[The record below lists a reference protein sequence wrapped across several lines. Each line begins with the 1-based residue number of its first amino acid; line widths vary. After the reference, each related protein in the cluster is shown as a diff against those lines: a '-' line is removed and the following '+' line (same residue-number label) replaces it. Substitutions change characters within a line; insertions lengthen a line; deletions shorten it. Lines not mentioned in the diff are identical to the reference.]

1 MYRKMD
7 KIGTIASVLLFWM
20 LIEISWCKPLN
31 EYGDRLSAAKRFY
44 MENLL
49 KTTLSRERTYLGQRK
64 ELQKMEHAKEQ
75 LTQTELKN
83 LVAKAMDRLSGTLEG
98 TNAELTDHVFKTV
111 GKNWGTADGFSGTDE
126 ELAGLVSRETGTI
139 SENKES
145 ILNSRKGNENLLR
158 NNAKNENS
166 NMDILDAI
174 MRDYIDRGGVT
185 APKDSSSLHDGTNDI
200 DGQYRIYLPAELLF
214 TYLLGGKTLK

>member
-7 KIGTIASVLLFWM
+7 KIGTITSVFLFWM

-31 EYGDRLSAAKRFY
+31 EYGDKLSAAKRFY
-44 MENLL
+44 IENLIR
-49 KTTLSRERTYLGQRK
+49 TSLSLERTYLNQRK
-64 ELQKMEHAKEQ
+64 ELQKMEHAKGRI
-75 LTQTELKN
+75 TQTELKN

-98 TNAELTDHVFKTV
+98 TNTELTDHVSKAV
-111 GKNWGTADGFSGTDE
+111 GKKWDTADGFSGSSE
-126 ELAGLVSRETGTI
+126 ELADLVSRETDSI

-145 ILNSRKGNENLLR
+145 ILNNRKGNKNLLR
-158 NNAKNENS
+158 NNVKNENN

-185 APKDSSSLHDGTNDI
+185 APKDSSSLHDGTNGI
-200 DGQYRIYLPAELLF
+200 DEKYKIYSPAELIF
-214 TYLLGGKTLK
+214 TFLLGGKTLK